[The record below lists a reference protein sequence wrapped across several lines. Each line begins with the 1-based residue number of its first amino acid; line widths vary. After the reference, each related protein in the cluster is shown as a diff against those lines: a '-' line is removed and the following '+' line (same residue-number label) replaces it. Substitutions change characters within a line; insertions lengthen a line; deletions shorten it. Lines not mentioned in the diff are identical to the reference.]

1 MWCITV
7 TPRPTSL
14 CSGFVTISE
23 GKVKGKDP
31 DAHMSESERDLL
43 GAGKIVVINRRRSE
57 YRKSN
62 KGEIQSQSS
71 ENTGKGR
78 NREIQ

>member
-1 MWCITV
+1 MITNIHQCCF
-7 TPRPTSL
+7 S
-14 CSGFVTISE
+14 VTISE
-23 GKVKGKDP
+23 GKVKGKDS
-31 DAHMSESERDLL
+31 DTHRSESERYLL
-43 GAGKIVVINRRRSE
+43 GAGKIIVINRRRSE